1 MKHSAW
7 DLAIQLSEVMVKI
20 EKRLDQKEE
29 MVKAGLADTNRVKL
43 IDAKIDQL
51 EEQMFEI
58 KDQLKKIKV
67 I

>member
-1 MKHSAW
+1 MKRSAW
-7 DLAIQLSEVMVKI
+7 DLALELSEVMVKI

-29 MVKAGLADTNRVKL
+29 MVKAGLVDTNRVRL
-43 IDAKIDQL
+43 IDAKIDEL
-51 EEQMFEI
+51 EERMFEI